1 MRGYVG
7 VVDSTWYR
15 FLAARPEIT
24 EVNFWA
30 PSGAREFRALRP
42 GEFFFFKTHYP
53 HNRVV
58 GGGVF
63 SGAARMRVSE
73 VWTLFGQANGVESL
87 EEMRAHIGHYLKAS
101 LTPADDPEISC
112 ILITNVIFYPLNAT
126 FRPPPAF
133 AHNIVQGKSYDL
145 SEANVSEYFE
155 HLINTHTIV
164 STLLKLN
171 DVGTIVEALAGSDK
185 GLPAAEGALIG
196 QRREL
201 VANLSKMAENPD
213 TTETE
218 LQQAIGDAYW
228 LFGGRYVG
236 IADWRSI
243 GPLDQHDIPL
253 LCADGTLHIVELK
266 GSKIPNLVRR
276 HRNHW
281 IVGSAVHEA
290 ASQAMNYLRTLDE
303 NGAGLETTYR
313 NEFGVDYDMRRA
325 FATVVIGHPV
335 HVIGANARVI
345 DQTLRSYNAH
355 LSRVEVITYTTL
367 LDTAERALVFEDT
380 SRAKRKRD
388 GLSSRDKFQTE
399 ISEPSLEEIEL
410 DN

>member
-7 VVDSTWYR
+7 VVDNAWYH

-24 EVNFWA
+24 EVNFWV
-30 PSGAREFRALRP
+30 PSSVREFRVLRP
-42 GEFFFFKTHYP
+42 GEFFFFKTHDP

-63 SGAARMRVSE
+63 SGSARLRVSE
-73 VWTLFGQANGVESL
+73 AWTLLGEANGTASL
-87 EEMRAHIGHYLKAS
+87 QEMRARIGRYRKAV
-101 LTPADDPEISC
+101 LTPDDDPEIGC
-112 ILITNVIFYPLNAT
+112 IFVTNAIFYPENAT
-126 FRPPPAF
+126 FPPPPDYAP
-133 AHNIVQGKSYDL
+133 NIVQGKSYDL
-145 SEANVSEYFE
+145 SEASISEYFE
-155 HLINTHTIV
+155 FLINTHTIV
-164 STLLKLN
+164 GALLKLN

-185 GLPAAEGALIG
+185 GLPAAEGALISK
-196 QRREL
+196 RREL
-201 VANLSKMAENPD
+201 VARLRRTAEDPI
-213 TTETE
+213 TTETA
-218 LQQAIGDAYW
+218 LQKVMGDAYW

-266 GSKIPNLVRR
+266 GVNIPKLVRR

-281 IVGSAVHEA
+281 IVGGAVHEA
-290 ASQAMNYLRTLDE
+290 TSQAMNYLRTLDE
-303 NGAGLETTYR
+303 NGAALATTYR

-335 HVIGANARVI
+335 HVIGANAHVI

-355 LSRVEVITYTTL
+355 LSRVEVITYATL
-367 LDTAERALVFEDT
+367 LDTAERALVFGDT
-380 SRAKRKRD
+380 TRTKRKRD
-388 GLSSRDKFQTE
+388 NLSSRDEFRAET
-399 ISEPSLEEIEL
+399 SEPSLEKTEQ

>member
-7 VVDSTWYR
+7 VVDNAWYR

-24 EVNFWA
+24 EVNFWT
-30 PSGAREFRALRP
+30 PSSTRAFRVLRP

-63 SGAARMRVSE
+63 SGSARLRVSE
-73 VWTLFGQANGVESL
+73 AWTLLREANGAAGL
-87 EEMRAHIGHYLKAS
+87 EEMRARIGRYRRAALA
-101 LTPADDPEISC
+101 PDDDPEIGC
-112 ILITNVIFYPLNAT
+112 VFVTNAIFYPENAT
-126 FRPPPAF
+126 FRPPPSF
-133 AHNIVQGKSYDL
+133 APNIVQGKSYDL
-145 SEANVSEYFE
+145 SEATVSEYFE
-155 HLINTHTIV
+155 FLINTHTIV
-164 STLLKLN
+164 SALLKLN

-196 QRREL
+196 KRREL
-201 VANLSKMAENPD
+201 VARLRKMAADPA
-213 TTETE
+213 TTETD
-218 LQQAIGDAYW
+218 LQQVIDDAYW

-266 GSKIPNLVRR
+266 GSNIPKLVRR

-281 IVGSAVHEA
+281 IVGGAVHEA
-290 ASQAMNYLRTLDE
+290 TSQAMNYLRTLDE
-303 NGAGLETTYR
+303 NGAALETTYR
-313 NEFGVDYDMRRA
+313 KEFDVDYDMRRA
-325 FATVVIGHPV
+325 FATVVIGHPI
-335 HVIGANARVI
+335 HVVGTKAHVI

-355 LSRVEVITYTTL
+355 LSRVEVITYATL
-367 LDTAERALVFEDT
+367 LDTAERALAFEDT
-380 SRAKRKRD
+380 TRTKRERD
-388 GLSSRDKFQTE
+388 SLSSQDEFQTQT
-399 ISEPSLEEIEL
+399 SEPPLEEIEL